1 MQVHVK
7 MPHIKIDISGDIP
20 ESIINAVKKEYGNK
34 VKIENDDEYVVADE
48 TQWYKTTVK
57 DMTPARAM
65 KAYRLSRGMTQAQL
79 GEKLGSIP
87 RQHISNMENGSRK
100 INIDVAK
107 KLAEIFDVSV
117 EKFI

>member
-7 MPHIKIDISGDIP
+7 TPHIKIDISGDIP
-20 ESIINAVKKEYGNK
+20 ESIINAVKNEYGNK
-34 VKIENDDEYVVADE
+34 VKIENDDYIIADE
-48 TQWYKTTVK
+48 TEWYKTTK
-57 DMTPARAM
+57 KNMTPARAM
-65 KAYRLSRGMTQAQL
+65 KAYRLSRDMTQAQL
-79 GEKLGSIP
+79 GKILGGIP

-107 KLAEIFDVSV
+107 KLAELFVVSV

>member
-1 MQVHVK
+1 VK
-7 MPHIKIDISGDIP
+7 TPHIKIDITGDIP

-34 VKIENDDEYVVADE
+34 VKIETDDEYVIADE
-48 TQWYKTTVK
+48 TEWYKTTIK
-57 DMTPARAM
+57 NMTPARAM
-65 KAYRLSRGMTQAQL
+65 KACRLSRGMTQAQL
-79 GEKLGSIP
+79 GEKLGGIP

-107 KLAEIFDVSV
+107 TLAAVFGVSV